1 MNSIKKFLFFVSL
14 FFLVSL
20 QEITETNLR
29 SSFKERKEIIV
40 KRVTEDVLEW
50 IKHYEGLKSYYTK
63 MLLSSLDD
71 EPAIKERWVKAKL
84 EFEQAEN
91 ARKKKKSLWIQEL
104 SFDLDK
110 ANEFLE
116 HMKFHKEKYGSSS
129 GFPHKEF
136 KNLED
141 DYNNLRDY
149 LEKRIKTEEEEL
161 NNKNYDIFPN
171 LYQESNWN

>member
-71 EPAIKERWVKAKL
+71 EPAIKERWEKAKL
-84 EFEQAEN
+84 EFEQADF
-91 ARKKKKSLWIQEL
+91 ARKKIKSLYIGEL
-104 SFDLDK
+104 SFELDI
-110 ANEFLE
+110 ANEFLGL
-116 HMKFHKEKYGSSS
+116 MKFHK
-129 GFPHKEF
+129 
-136 KNLED
+136 
-141 DYNNLRDY
+141 
-149 LEKRIKTEEEEL
+149 
-161 NNKNYDIFPN
+161 
-171 LYQESNWN
+171 